1 MRRYGHKE
9 ADRRRGSHRWCRR
22 GTAFIGTG
30 APRVVAVLLSERLL
44 GEPLARHHLNLNMK
58 LESADARADMA
69 RRLNRI
75 EGQLRGIRAMIES
88 DRDCREIVQQLNAAS
103 AAMKG
108 ASHHF
113 VRAYARECLFRAEG
127 MERADAQLTM
137 DDLVDMMASLR

>member
-1 MRRYGHKE
+1 MRRHGHEE
-9 ADRRRGSHRWCRR
+9 ADRRSGSHGWRQR
-22 GTAFIGTG
+22 GAPLIGAG
-30 APRVVAVLLSERLL
+30 APRNVAVLLSERLL
-44 GEPLARHHLNLNMK
+44 GEPLARPHLSLNMI
-58 LESADARADMA
+58 LESAEARADMA
-69 RRLNRI
+69 RRLSRI

-113 VRAYARECLFRAEG
+113 VRAYARECLLRAEG
-127 MERADAQLTM
+127 MGRADAQVAM